1 MVMEVE
7 RCTNDPIYF
16 ANKYI
21 NIMTLDYGL
30 QPMQLYDYQKDIIQS
45 VQKNRYTVVTSSRQ
59 SGKTTTACAFILWYI
74 LFHEGKK
81 VAILANKGDIARE
94 ILGRV
99 QLAYEHLP
107 KWLQQGVVLWNK
119 GSFELEN
126 GSSVKASATSS
137 SAIRG
142 LTVNLLFIDEAAFID
157 NWDTFF
163 TSVFPVITSG
173 KTSKVVLVSTPNGL
187 NHFYKIFHEA
197 QHGRNE
203 YNPISVTWKEVPGR
217 DEKWKQTTLSGMNND
232 IDKFEQEFNGS
243 FIGSSSTLI
252 SGSVLKT
259 LVWQTPVV
267 TTPAGFRQFYK
278 PEKGNQYLI
287 VADTSHGK
295 GQDYSVATVFDITKM
310 PYQQVAMFRSNI
322 TAPYDFASTI
332 NEISRIYFG
341 AQILCESND
350 LGQQVADLLHFDFE
364 NEGILST
371 MNAGTKGKRISGG
384 FGKGVERG
392 VRTTKSVKAT
402 GCSVLKLLV
411 EQQQLIINDD
421 LTITELSRF
430 SRKGTS
436 YEAEEGAHDD
446 IVMTLVLFAWLT
458 NQAYFSE
465 ITNIN
470 TLARLRESTDE
481 DIMNTI
487 SPFGFIDN
495 GMLEEEMENDA
506 FAKQLVGASIDRY
519 MMRD

>member
-1 MVMEVE
+1 
-7 RCTNDPIYF
+7 
-16 ANKYI
+16 
-21 NIMTLDYGL
+21 
-30 QPMQLYDYQKDIIQS
+30 
-45 VQKNRYTVVTSSRQ
+45 
-59 SGKTTTACAFILWYI
+59 
-74 LFHEGKK
+74 
-81 VAILANKGDIARE
+81 
-94 ILGRV
+94 
-99 QLAYEHLP
+99 
-107 KWLQQGVVLWNK
+107 
-119 GSFELEN
+119 
-126 GSSVKASATSS
+126 
-137 SAIRG
+137 
-142 LTVNLLFIDEAAFID
+142 
-157 NWDTFF
+157 
-163 TSVFPVITSG
+163 
-173 KTSKVVLVSTPNGL
+173 
-187 NHFYKIFHEA
+187 
-197 QHGRNE
+197 
-203 YNPISVTWKEVPGR
+203 
-217 DEKWKQTTLSGMNND
+217 
-232 IDKFEQEFNGS
+232 
-243 FIGSSSTLI
+243 
-252 SGSVLKT
+252 
-259 LVWQTPVV
+259 
-267 TTPAGFRQFYK
+267 
-278 PEKGNQYLI
+278 
-287 VADTSHGK
+287 
-295 GQDYSVATVFDITKM
+295 
-310 PYQQVAMFRSNI
+310 
-322 TAPYDFASTI
+322 
-332 NEISRIYFG
+332 
-341 AQILCESND
+341 
-350 LGQQVADLLHFDFE
+350 
-364 NEGILST
+364 